1 MDILFLIYFLAPT
14 YSSLFYWTIFIGYL
28 LFESVD
34 TALIFNLIFFFWS
47 TDVGAVAPITYS
59 LEYGPDPSVI
69 GSPEYGADSFN
80 LNPLFILK
88 INLPVDLWLEP
99 LL

>member
-34 TALIFNLIFFFWS
+34 TALIFNLIFFF
-47 TDVGAVAPITYS
+47 
-59 LEYGPDPSVI
+59 
-69 GSPEYGADSFN
+69 
-80 LNPLFILK
+80 
-88 INLPVDLWLEP
+88 
-99 LL
+99 